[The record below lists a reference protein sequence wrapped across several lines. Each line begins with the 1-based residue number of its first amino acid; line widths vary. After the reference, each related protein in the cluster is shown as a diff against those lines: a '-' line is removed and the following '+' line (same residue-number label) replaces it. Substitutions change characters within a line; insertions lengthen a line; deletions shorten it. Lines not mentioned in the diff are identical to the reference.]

1 MKLEMGK
8 DFAEEQRQ
16 RLLRLERLYIL
27 DGRHHKTLADGSPN
41 PWHGLYTG
49 LAAKAEELEKDL
61 VE

>member
-1 MKLEMGK
+1 MGSE
-8 DFAEEQRQ
+8 FAKEQSERQ
-16 RLLRLERLYIL
+16 MRLERLYIL

>member
-1 MKLEMGK
+1 MKLEMGPEFVK
-8 DFAEEQRQ
+8 EQSDRQ
-16 RLLRLERLYIL
+16 MRLDRLYIL

-61 VE
+61 TE